1 MGSVTG
7 PAHLDIEIDEWQ
19 AAQEKPEAVS
29 AHFTWRGAREDPVLD
44 ALFAGLPAGSGLVR
58 INLLDGRTELAPG
71 AWRGLRF
78 GKGQPIYEA
87 ARGNFEA
94 WSGGRSFLEEARRS
108 EVGRMIR
115 RLVPDFDDYTDKEQV
130 DFIVRTQDKIDAV
143 KQSAD
148 DLADHL
154 EYAGLGTS
162 RAVPPRK
169 KPALK
174 VRAAV
179 FSDILRSTRRAGELL
194 GIPHKDKVARYEN
207 QRVRK
212 MAKIGRDLLHDY
224 YGKSEYE
231 AKIERIQ
238 RYYGWWKWFS
248 SIEDP
253 KEQMYILLAE
263 AHGTSAEVEKLRGD
277 EDGFAEK
284 LDEWVTVVEVCLEAQ
299 EMYRKCGDSDQGEEA
314 GNKARRLWAEQT
326 RIEDLDARFGTA
338 LAFSALD
345 APPPSIA

>member
-7 PAHLDIEIDEWQ
+7 PARLDIEIDEWK

-29 AHFTWRGAREDPVLD
+29 AHFTWRGAKEDPVLD

-58 INLLDGRTELAPG
+58 INLLDGRTKLAPR
-71 AWRGLRF
+71 AWKGLRF
-78 GKGQPIYEA
+78 GKGRPIYES

-108 EVGRMIR
+108 EIGRMIR
-115 RLVPDFDDYTDKEQV
+115 RLVPDFDGYTDKEQV
-130 DFIVRTQDKIDAV
+130 DFMVRTQDKIDAV
-143 KQSAD
+143 KQSAN

-154 EYAGLGTS
+154 EYARPDTP

-169 KPALK
+169 ELALK

-179 FSDILRSTRRAGELL
+179 FSDILKSTRRAGELL
-194 GIPHKDKVARYEN
+194 GIPHKDKVARHEN

-263 AHGTSAEVEKLRGD
+263 VHGTSAELEKRRGN
-277 EDGFAEK
+277 EDGFTEK
-284 LDEWVTVVEVCLEAQ
+284 LDEWVTVVESRLEAQ
-299 EMYRKCGDSDQGEEA
+299 EMSFEGGDRDQGGTPRE
-314 GNKARRLWAEQT
+314 RRADSGQS
-326 RIEDLDARFGTA
+326 R
-338 LAFSALD
+338 LA
-345 APPPSIA
+345 